1 MTSENINS
9 GFTYVNRNDIYIF
22 RKEEFPKV
30 ILHEL
35 IHHDLNIHQDN
46 FNDDNNLHK
55 ICENYPKKSS
65 VNLQFKSI
73 FYYICY
79 CCLI

>member
-1 MTSENINS
+1 MNYEDS
-9 GFTYVNRNDIYIF
+9 IYPL
-22 RKEEFPKV
+22 EEV
-30 ILHEL
+30 ILAPVQKRM
-35 IHHDLNIHQDN
+35 DD